1 MMPVVQV
8 ICLELNEDLRERER
22 LERERKKKRNDGS

>member
-8 ICLELNEDLRERER
+8 ICLELNEDLREREI
-22 LERERKKKRNDGS
+22 REGKEKEKK